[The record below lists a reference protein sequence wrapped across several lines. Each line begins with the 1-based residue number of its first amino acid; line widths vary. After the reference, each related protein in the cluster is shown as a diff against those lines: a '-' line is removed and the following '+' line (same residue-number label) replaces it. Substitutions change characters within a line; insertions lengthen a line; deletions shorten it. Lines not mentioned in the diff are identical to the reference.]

1 MDFVSIMKQTAI
13 RIAYTSCKFVPRGW
27 LVRGVKPRRAAVQPR
42 SRGHGCGMLSPGPER
57 GAALPKPLRDPV
69 CRPQPSAQSPKEEAA
84 KGAEDGRRGP
94 KYTHPTTHFARK
106 QSSVGSVSA
115 QETSCGKVR
124 EQCREAY

>member
-27 LVRGVKPRRAAVQPR
+27 LVRGVKLRRAAVQPR

-84 KGAEDGRRGP
+84 KGAEGRRR
-94 KYTHPTTHFARK
+94 RK
-106 QSSVGSVSA
+106 KGA
-115 QETSCGKVR
+115 QIHASHNALC
-124 EQCREAY
+124 QEAIQRGLCFSTGNFLR